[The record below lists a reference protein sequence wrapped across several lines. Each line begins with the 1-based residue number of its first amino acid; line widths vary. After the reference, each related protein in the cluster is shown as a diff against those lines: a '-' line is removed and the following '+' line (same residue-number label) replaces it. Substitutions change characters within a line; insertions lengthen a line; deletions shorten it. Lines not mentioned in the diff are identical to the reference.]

1 MGRARA
7 GILVGAR
14 STIIHGGVRR
24 MTMTAVAE
32 RGGVAKATV
41 YNHFRSRGELLDGL
55 LADELTQLL
64 QVADEAGSSISAQL
78 TAVASSIAR
87 NPMLDAI
94 RQHEPEVLAGLTGFA
109 ADDVAQRWLDV
120 MATIRARLAAQG
132 AHSDDIAVDFIL
144 RWLLSVVLAPAA
156 PERLAVE
163 ASLVTAAVTAV
174 ESVTMGNS
182 A

>member
-7 GILVGAR
+7 GILAGAR
-14 STIIHGGVRR
+14 TTIIQGGVRR
-24 MTMTAVAE
+24 MTMSAVAE

-55 LADELTQLL
+55 LADELAQLL
-64 QVADEAGSSISAQL
+64 QVAARAGSDPTDQLAAAAYSLAQ
-78 TAVASSIAR
+78 

-109 ADDVAQRWLDV
+109 TSDVAERWDGAVASVRELLVGHGLRSDDDAVDFLLRWLLAV
-120 MATIRARLAAQG
+120 VLAPAERARLAAEAG
-132 AHSDDIAVDFIL
+132 LLITAIAVAD
-144 RWLLSVVLAPAA
+144 
-156 PERLAVE
+156 
-163 ASLVTAAVTAV
+163 
-174 ESVTMGNS
+174 GHS